1 MESDYDYWWQ
11 MTLLKL
17 NTEKI
22 EVITCN
28 ACI

>member
-28 ACI
+28 VCI